1 MLEKIRNIF
10 FEFGP
15 MIIFIPLLISLRYH
29 KKYPAAL
36 KNITYY
42 LIVSAASQILSYIL
56 WKQHKRN
63 LPILHIY
70 TMVEYLVLISFYSIT
85 LKGFLTKKVFAVLAA
100 LGLAFFIVDTVFIEN
115 IYTYNTYAR
124 STEALVFIF
133 LSMCWYIKTVT
144 FTTENIILLNT
155 LKFINSA
162 FLIYFSGS
170 VILFSLSNIIRNL
183 SPGMKLN
190 IWTLHTFFAFIL
202 YLLIAIGLWKYRK
215 Q

>member
-1 MLEKIRNIF
+1 MMLKIRDIF

-15 MIIFIPLLISLRYH
+15 MVIFLPLLISIINY

-42 LIVSAASQILSYIL
+42 LVVSASAQILSYIL
-56 WKQHKRN
+56 WKQHKKN
-63 LPILHIY
+63 LPVLHIY
-70 TMVEYLVLISFYSIT
+70 TLVEYAVLLSFYSTT
-85 LKGFLTKKVFAVLAA
+85 LKGFLSAKFFLSLAGI
-100 LGLAFFIVDTVFIEN
+100 GLLFFMSDSLFIEN
-115 IYTYNTYAR
+115 IYAYNTYAR

-133 LSMCWYIKTVT
+133 LAMCWYIKIVSTI
-144 FTTENIILLNT
+144 EDDILLLNA
-155 LKFINSA
+155 LKFINSGL
-162 FLIYFSGS
+162 LIYFSGS
-170 VILFSLSNIIRNL
+170 LVLFSLSNIISGL

-190 IWTLHTFFAFIL
+190 IWTLHALFACIL